1 VNNCEWREK
10 ISLYVDGELE
20 PAAEQAVAAHQQS
33 CANCSAAMLELQELK
48 KSVRVAGKRF
58 TAPPELYSSVRKQVA
73 PKANTGRLWQWST
86 LAASL
91 VLLVALALM
100 LYSRPRAASATVA
113 QLIDQHVT
121 MLASLNPVDVISNDT
136 HNVKPWYQGRLPFSF
151 ELPELAKD
159 SPFTLLGGRVVYAEH
174 AAGAEVV
181 YQVRQHKIS
190 VFVFQARDVHGEPN
204 AGGQNFVVNSW
215 QQNGLQFYVVTD
227 AAKENTERLRTLLEE
242 ANHSK

>member
-1 VNNCEWREK
+1 MNNCEWREK
-10 ISLYVDGELE
+10 IGLYVDGELE
-20 PAAEQAVAAHQQS
+20 PAAEQAVAAHLQS
-33 CANCSAAMLELQELK
+33 CAGCSAAMLELQELK

-58 TAPPELYSSVRKQVA
+58 TAPPELYSSVRKQAA
-73 PKANTGRLWQWST
+73 PKASTGRLWQWST

-91 VLLVALALM
+91 VLLAALALT

-121 MLASLNPVDVISNDT
+121 MLASTNPVDVISNDT
-136 HNVKPWYQGRLPFSF
+136 HNVKPWYQGKLPFSF

-159 SPFTLLGGRVVYAEH
+159 SPFTLIGGKVVYVEH

-181 YQVRQHKIS
+181 YQVHQHKIS
-190 VFVFQARDVHGEPN
+190 IFVFQARDVHGEPS

-215 QQNGLQFYVVTD
+215 QQNGLLV
-227 AAKENTERLRTLLEE
+227 LCG
-242 ANHSK
+242 HGCC